1 MPPSRGPMDG
11 KHRNFVLVACI
22 CLALATLALYSRAV
36 HNPFMHVDDQSYVT
50 ENLHVQAGVAWQ
62 TLAWALTATEAEN
75 WHPLTWISHALDY
88 QLYGLNPAGH
98 HATNIVLHALNA
110 VLLFLVLF
118 RATGAGGRSLLV
130 AALFALHPLNV
141 ESVAWIAERK
151 NLLSTLFFLLALAAY
166 GWYARKPDLKRY
178 LAVVALFALGLA
190 AKPMVITLP
199 FVLLLLDYWPLE
211 RIRGWDA
218 ASLSTLRGAKSRQK
232 TRVQEGAAEKVFRA
246 PQFPFSRL
254 VLEKL
259 PFLALCAGSA
269 AITII
274 AQRTHAIQTFAI
286 YPFAG
291 RIENALYSYA
301 AYIWKTFWPTR
312 LAFLYPY
319 PRDGRSVWLLIL
331 AGVFFVA
338 VSVLVWKLRRTRPY
352 LVTGWL
358 WYLGTLV
365 PVIGIVQVGD
375 QAMAD
380 RYGYIPLIGIFVMIV
395 WGVADAADRRQL
407 SVPLRT
413 AVAGAVLAVLSFLT
427 WRQIAFWRSDYDLW
441 SHTVAVTKHNV
452 VADESL
458 SKALMQLGRPQDAIA
473 GFEEAARLNP
483 RDPFRHVNLAAALVE
498 SDHLT
503 DAIFQYES
511 TIKVSSNPTIQARCY
526 ESIAAIY
533 DELGDFAQIRDNYRL
548 ALQADPTQT
557 QDMIER
563 VSQDATGSP
572 SAAHYLQLGMLLQE
586 VGKLDEARLAYQ
598 QALKL
603 DPGLTIAKESLD
615 VLRQSKR

>member
-50 ENLHVQAGVAWQ
+50 DNLHVQAGVGWQ

-151 NLLSTLFFLLALAAY
+151 NILSTLFFLLALAAY

-413 AVAGAVLAVLSFLT
+413 AIAGAVLAVLSFLT

>member
-11 KHRNFVLVACI
+11 KHRNFVLVACV

-50 ENLHVQAGVAWQ
+50 ENLHVQAGVTWQ

-199 FVLLLLDYWPLE
+199 FVLFLLDYWPLE

-259 PFLALCAGSA
+259 PFLAFCAGSA

-331 AGVFFVA
+331 AGVFLVA

-458 SKALMQLGRPQDAIA
+458 SKALMQLGRPHDAIA

-586 VGKLDEARLAYQ
+586 VGKVDEARLAYQ

>member
-1 MPPSRGPMDG
+1 MPPLRGPMDG
-11 KHRNFVLVACI
+11 KHRNFVLVACV

-50 ENLHVQAGVAWQ
+50 ENLHVQAGVTWQ

-199 FVLLLLDYWPLE
+199 FVLFLLDYWPLE

-259 PFLALCAGSA
+259 PFLAFCAGSA

-291 RIENALYSYA
+291 RIENAVYSYA

-331 AGVFFVA
+331 AGVFLVA

-413 AVAGAVLAVLSFLT
+413 AIAGAVLAVLSFLT

>member
-1 MPPSRGPMDG
+1 MDG
-11 KHRNFVLVACI
+11 KYRYFVVLACLCLV
-22 CLALATLALYSRAV
+22 LATLALYSRAV
-36 HNPFMHVDDQSYVT
+36 HNPFMRVDDQIYVT

-62 TLAWALTATEAEN
+62 TLTWALTATEAEN
-75 WHPLTWISHALDY
+75 WHPLTWLSHALDY

-98 HATNIVLHALNA
+98 HATNILLHGCNA
-110 VLLFLVLF
+110 ALLFLVLI
-118 RATGAGGRSLLV
+118 RATGARGRSLLV
-130 AALFALHPLNV
+130 AALFALHPVNV

-151 NLLSTLFFLLALAAY
+151 NVLSMLFFLLALAAY
-166 GWYARKPDLKRY
+166 GWYARKPELKRY

-199 FVLLLLDYWPLE
+199 FVLLVLDYWPLE

-218 ASLSTLRGAKSRQK
+218 ESLSKQRGAKHRQK
-232 TRVQEGAAEKVFRA
+232 SRAQDGAAENVFRA

-274 AQRTHAIQTFAI
+274 AQRTHAIQTLDI

-291 RIENALYSYA
+291 RLENALYAYA
-301 AYIWKTFWPTR
+301 AYIWKAFWPTR

-319 PRDGRSVWLLIL
+319 PRDGRSAWLLTL
-331 AGVFFVA
+331 AVVFLLA

-380 RYGYIPLIGIFVMIV
+380 RYGYIPLIGIFLMIV
-395 WGVADAADRRQL
+395 WAAADAADRRRL

-413 AVAGAVLAVLSFLT
+413 AIAGTVLAALSFLS

-441 SHTVAVTKHNV
+441 SHTVAVTEHNV

-503 DAIFQYES
+503 DAISQYES

-533 DELGDFAQIRDNYRL
+533 DELSDFAQVRDNYRL
-548 ALQADPTQT
+548 ALQADPTQAP
-557 QDMIER
+557 DMIER
-563 VSQDATGSP
+563 VSQDAANSP
-572 SAAHYLQLGMLLQE
+572 TAPHYLQLGMLLQE
-586 VGKLDEARLAYQ
+586 SGKVDDARTAYE

-603 DPGLTIAKESLD
+603 DPGLTDAKQSLD
-615 VLRQSKR
+615 ALDHSRR

>member
-1 MPPSRGPMDG
+1 
-11 KHRNFVLVACI
+11 
-22 CLALATLALYSRAV
+22 
-36 HNPFMHVDDQSYVT
+36 
-50 ENLHVQAGVAWQ
+50 
-62 TLAWALTATEAEN
+62 
-75 WHPLTWISHALDY
+75 
-88 QLYGLNPAGH
+88 
-98 HATNIVLHALNA
+98 
-110 VLLFLVLF
+110 
-118 RATGAGGRSLLV
+118 
-130 AALFALHPLNV
+130 
-141 ESVAWIAERK
+141 
-151 NLLSTLFFLLALAAY
+151 
-166 GWYARKPDLKRY
+166 
-178 LAVVALFALGLA
+178 
-190 AKPMVITLP
+190 
-199 FVLLLLDYWPLE
+199 
-211 RIRGWDA
+211 
-218 ASLSTLRGAKSRQK
+218 
-232 TRVQEGAAEKVFRA
+232 
-246 PQFPFSRL
+246 
-254 VLEKL
+254 
-259 PFLALCAGSA
+259 
-269 AITII
+269 
-274 AQRTHAIQTFAI
+274 
-286 YPFAG
+286 
-291 RIENALYSYA
+291 
-301 AYIWKTFWPTR
+301 
-312 LAFLYPY
+312 
-319 PRDGRSVWLLIL
+319 
-331 AGVFFVA
+331 
-338 VSVLVWKLRRTRPY
+338 
-352 LVTGWL
+352 
-358 WYLGTLV
+358 
-365 PVIGIVQVGD
+365 
-375 QAMAD
+375 MAD

-413 AVAGAVLAVLSFLT
+413 AIAGAVLAVLSFLT

-483 RDPFRHVNLAAALVE
+483 GDPFRHVNLAAALVE

-503 DAIFQYES
+503 DAISQYES

>member
-11 KHRNFVLVACI
+11 KHRNFVLVACV

-218 ASLSTLRGAKSRQK
+218 AFLSTLRGGKSRQK

-319 PRDGRSVWLLIL
+319 PHDGRSVWLLTL
-331 AGVFFVA
+331 AVVFLLT
-338 VSVLVWKLRRTRPY
+338 VSVVVWKLRRTRPY

-483 RDPFRHVNLAAALVE
+483 GDPFRHVNLAAALVE

-503 DAIFQYES
+503 DAISQYES

-548 ALQADPTQT
+548 ALQADPAQT

-563 VSQDATGSP
+563 VSQDASGSP

-586 VGKLDEARLAYQ
+586 VGKVDEARLAYQ